1 MFAQVHGE
9 GGFTHCWTG
18 GDDDQIRLLQTG
30 GFLIEILIAGIHPGD
45 AIVRLLIQLLNTRNG
60 IFQDTLDP
68 FWTLIFAGTIF
79 RDLEYPRFG

>member
-9 GGFTHCWTG
+9 GSFTHRRTG
-18 GDDDQIRLLQTG
+18 GDDDQIRFLQTG

-60 IFQDTLDP
+60 IFQDTLNA
-68 FWTLIFAGTIF
+68 FRAFIFAGPVF
-79 RDLEYPRFG
+79 RDLEHP